1 MVAAPTEGLLWI
13 KDRIHQESPI
23 DMAMPWMSY
32 GAINYLDEK
41 VQRGWRVFEWGGGGS
56 TIFFLERGCKVTTVE
71 SSVHWIGELELA
83 ANNIGGLTS
92 LEIRY
97 IEAETMSKEAVDEY
111 VASVHDGQPWDLV
124 IVDGLEENYITRVDC
139 IKELAG
145 SVRPGGLVV
154 LDDSWRDQYLQV
166 PEILKRWRRLIFRGL
181 GPARLGV
188 TQTDIYVA
196 PSR

>member
-1 MVAAPTEGLLWI
+1 MVTAPTEGLLWI
-13 KDRIHQESPI
+13 RDRIRPNSPI
-23 DMAMPWMSY
+23 DMAVPWMSY
-32 GAINYLDEK
+32 GAINYLDKK

-71 SSVHWIGELELA
+71 SSAYWIGVLEEA
-83 ANNIGGLTS
+83 AKNICTATL

-97 IEAETMSKEAVDEY
+97 IEAETRLKKAIDNY
-111 VASVHDGQPWDLV
+111 IASVHDGQSWDLV
-124 IVDGLEENYITRVDC
+124 VVDGLEEDYITRVDC
-139 IKELAG
+139 IKEIES

-154 LDDSWRDQYLQV
+154 LDDSWRDQYLEV
-166 PEILKRWRRLIFRGL
+166 PEILKGWRRTIFRGL

-188 TQTDIYVA
+188 TQTDIYEA